1 MPLNVTQ
8 QATVMALFDPA
19 SWFVS
24 LPEPVRQA
32 FFRRA
37 TLRRVEKGDVLTI
50 QGTPLDGLG
59 VVVEGEVDWVREF
72 GDQQESLMYVAGPG
86 SWLGLGNV
94 LANLPVVTA
103 TARTHGRVALL
114 TRPQFEDLVSEH
126 PRFYR
131 DSTGV
136 LVGLLDATLG
146 LLAESRALASESRA
160 CAHLATFA
168 EMRARE
174 ASVGRGE
181 PLVLPLSQTEL
192 ARMVG
197 VSRQRLNP
205 VLARLGALGLLTTR
219 FREVVVH
226 DIDRLRAHAIACLPQ
241 PVAEAPSG
249 RRRRVRHAK
258 GIAR

>member
-1 MPLNVTQ
+1 VPLNLAQ
-8 QATVMALFDPA
+8 QAAVMALFDPT

-24 LPEPVRQA
+24 LPDPVRQA

-37 TLRRVEKGDVLTI
+37 TIRHIEKGDVLTI

-59 VVVEGEVDWVREF
+59 IVVEGNVDWLREF
-72 GDQQESLMYVAGPG
+72 GDRQESLMYVAGPG
-86 SWLGLGNV
+86 SWFGLGNV
-94 LANLPVVTA
+94 LANRPVVTA
-103 TARTHGRVALL
+103 TARTDGRVVLL
-114 TRPQFEDLVSEH
+114 TRPQFEDLVREH

-131 DSTGV
+131 DLTAV
-136 LVGLLDATLG
+136 MVGLLDATLG

-168 EMRARE
+168 ELRAQE
-174 ASVGRGE
+174 AGLGRGE

-226 DIDRLRAHAIACLPQ
+226 DIDKLRAHAIACLP
-241 PVAEAPSG
+241 PAVADAPSG
-249 RRRRVRHAK
+249 RPRRRVRQSDE
-258 GIAR
+258 G